1 MTFEEVIVAIAKFS
15 NSNPEHT
22 PIILSLENHC
32 NAKQQRQMAAILGR
46 HFDRK
51 MLIVRESS
59 K

>member
-1 MTFEEVIVAIAKFS
+1 MAIAKFS
-15 NSNPEHT
+15 NSNAEHT

>member
-1 MTFEEVIVAIAKFS
+1 MAIAKFS
-15 NSNPEHT
+15 NSNAEHT

-32 NAKQQRQMAAILGR
+32 NAKQQRQMAAILGK

-59 K
+59 KEYPRLD